1 MKQNALC
8 RVVYMLFHY
17 GFFCFCTVLIKKIAK
32 HSFQKNPI
40 FLLFF
45 ISQTKCTRSAA
56 FQNPMAPSMGE
67 TSGLSPVFTTAGGGG
82 SRHTF
87 GETEPAAGGVAP

>member
-1 MKQNALC
+1 
-8 RVVYMLFHY
+8 MLFYHVL
-17 GFFCFCTVLIKKIAK
+17 FCFYTVLIKKKTLNIVFK
-32 HSFQKNPI
+32 KILFSYF
-40 FLLFF
+40 FF

-67 TSGLSPVFTTAGGGG
+67 TSGLSPAFTTAGGGG
-82 SRHTF
+82 RRHTF

>member
-1 MKQNALC
+1 
-8 RVVYMLFHY
+8 MLFYHVL
-17 GFFCFCTVLIKKIAK
+17 FCFYTVLIKKKNAK
-32 HSFQKNPI
+32 HSFQKDPI

-67 TSGLSPVFTTAGGGG
+67 TSGLSPAFTTAGGGG
-82 SRHTF
+82 RRHTF